1 MSAKI
6 IQFPDR
12 KNEVERIKGLE
23 DWVEMQFWMYEQ
35 HLLDELKYLEVS
47 TSIETG
53 DGKENES
60 SDLFQKPKF

>member
-12 KNEVERIKGLE
+12 KSEEEREKERIKGLE

-35 HLLDELKYLEVS
+35 HLLEELEYLEAS
-47 TSIETG
+47 ASIETSGGKG
-53 DGKENES
+53 DRS
-60 SDLFQKPKF
+60 SD

>member
-12 KNEVERIKGLE
+12 KNEVERIKQLE

-35 HLLDELKYLEVS
+35 HLKEEL
-47 TSIETG
+47 
-53 DGKENES
+53 ENS
-60 SDLFQKPKF
+60 KASAYFDSDDKS

>member
-12 KNEVERIKGLE
+12 KSEVDRIKGLE

-35 HLLDELKYLEVS
+35 HLL
-47 TSIETG
+47 
-53 DGKENES
+53 KEMEFPGLTENIKTDNSE
-60 SDLFQKPKF
+60 DTNND

>member
-35 HLLDELKYLEVS
+35 HQQEELEYLETSVS
-47 TSIETG
+47 LETSGGE
-53 DGKENES
+53 ENRS
-60 SDLFQKPKF
+60 SD

>member
-12 KNEVERIKGLE
+12 KSEVERIKVLE

-35 HLLDELKYLEVS
+35 DLLDQAKYFGTAQDASYVNN
-47 TSIETG
+47 G
-53 DGKENES
+53 DQ
-60 SDLFQKPKF
+60 SDDDKN

>member
-23 DWVEMQFWMYEQ
+23 DWVQMQFWMYEQ
-35 HLLDELKYLEVS
+35 HLQEELEYLETSVS
-47 TSIETG
+47 LETSGGE
-53 DGKENES
+53 ENRS
-60 SDLFQKPKF
+60 SDQFKNR

>member
-12 KNEVERIKGLE
+12 KREVERIKGLE

-35 HLLDELKYLEVS
+35 HLLDEYKYIKTSCHSETSDDEV
-47 TSIETG
+47 T
-53 DGKENES
+53 KS
-60 SDLFQKPKF
+60 SE

>member
-12 KNEVERIKGLE
+12 KSEVERIKVLE

-35 HLLDELKYLEVS
+35 HLNDEFEYCKAS
-47 TSIETG
+47 
-53 DGKENES
+53 
-60 SDLFQKPKF
+60 

>member
-35 HLLDELKYLEVS
+35 HLQEELEYLETSVS
-47 TSIETG
+47 LETSGGE
-53 DGKENES
+53 ENRS
-60 SDLFQKPKF
+60 SD

>member
-35 HLLDELKYLEVS
+35 HLQDELKYLEAS
-47 TSIETG
+47 ASIETG
-53 DGKENES
+53 SGKGNKS
-60 SDLFQKPKF
+60 SN

>member
-12 KNEVERIKGLE
+12 KSEVERIKMLE

-35 HLLDELKYLEVS
+35 HLQDELKYLEAS
-47 TSIETG
+47 ASIETSGGKG
-53 DGKENES
+53 DRS
-60 SDLFQKPKF
+60 SD

>member
-35 HLLDELKYLEVS
+35 HLLDEYKCLE
-47 TSIETG
+47 TSSHSQTSDDKIN
-53 DGKENES
+53 KS
-60 SDLFQKPKF
+60 SE